1 MSFVTAIKDYIDLL
15 NNVYDSVSGDITLQQ
30 LIQQT
35 FLYIFSSI
43 KFLTIYILSF
53 QWLRDLTYLPII
65 VPQIS
70 TALLKEAYFLDIPSS
85 NFFTLLETPTYDNNK
100 FIIGLLNSFF
110 FMLTII
116 YNSFDFYTTLVNS
129 RCSCRPGF

>member
-30 LIQQT
+30 LIKQT

-43 KFLTIYILSF
+43 QFLAIYISSF

-70 TALLKEAYFLDIPSS
+70 TTIFQETYFLETPLS
-85 NFFTLLETPTYDNNK
+85 NFFHY
-100 FIIGLLNSFF
+100 
-110 FMLTII
+110 
-116 YNSFDFYTTLVNS
+116 
-129 RCSCRPGF
+129 

>member
-129 RCSCRPGF
+129 RCSCRSNF